1 MATASIPDRGHGNA
15 PKRSARARALF
26 VVLGLALAA
35 CGPANRAPA
44 SAQREAP
51 DAGAAADEED
61 EGDQGDQG
69 DQGGEEPGA
78 SDVAAT
84 ADDEASPAPCPANM
98 VLVESGELRFCIDK
112 YEASLVEVD
121 GDGNEKPFPH
131 WLPVDGRSVRAVSE
145 PDVFPQ
151 GFVSEVQ
158 AEDAC
163 AASGKRLCSHGEWK
177 TACMGPAKTTF
188 PYGDARRPGAC
199 HDTGRSAVGAV
210 FGARALADPV
220 ARAPSKPA
228 ATGNKAAATAAR
240 GSTARG
246 STARGAATAARGG
259 TKPAPAGGK
268 AGATAARGAAARG
281 APPAGAPKPG
291 KPARQAHATTKG
303 RAAVT
308 TKARPARPG
317 KAAAKAEAPAKK
329 TAGKRDGRP
338 KPAAKGAPRVA
349 ARSSARPASVE
360 PSVWTQL
367 NDPRLGQVEGALSK
381 TGSHEECVNDYGAF
395 DMVGNLHEWVK
406 TDPSAVHGTFAGG
419 YYLDTTLNGDGC
431 GYRTTAHAHD
441 YHDYSTGFR
450 CCAEAAA
457 PPPTPI
463 VQD

>member
-1 MATASIPDRGHGNA
+1 MATGSALDHGHGIVPN
-15 PKRSARARALF
+15 RSTQARALF
-26 VVLGLALAA
+26 VMLGLALAA
-35 CGPANRAPA
+35 CGPTTRAPASA

-61 EGDQGDQG
+61 EDEGDQG

-84 ADDEASPAPCPANM
+84 ADDETSPAPCPANM

-228 ATGNKAAATAAR
+228 AIGNKAGWRLAAR
-240 GSTARG
+240 LDCPRLDRPSAGLG
-246 STARGAATAARGG
+246 YAARGG
-259 TKPAPAGGK
+259 TKPRPQ
-268 AGATAARGAAARG
+268 AARGRRDRRARG
-281 APPAGAPKPG
+281 GGARRARRRPE
-291 KPARQAHATTKG
+291 ARQARSAGARDDEGPRGRDHEGAR
-303 RAAVT
+303 RAARQGGRQGRG
-308 TKARPARPG
+308 AR
-317 KAAAKAEAPAKK
+317 EE
-329 TAGKRDGRP
+329 DGR
-338 KPAAKGAPRVA
+338 
-349 ARSSARPASVE
+349 
-360 PSVWTQL
+360 
-367 NDPRLGQVEGALSK
+367 
-381 TGSHEECVNDYGAF
+381 
-395 DMVGNLHEWVK
+395 
-406 TDPSAVHGTFAGG
+406 
-419 YYLDTTLNGDGC
+419 
-431 GYRTTAHAHD
+431 
-441 YHDYSTGFR
+441 
-450 CCAEAAA
+450 
-457 PPPTPI
+457 
-463 VQD
+463 